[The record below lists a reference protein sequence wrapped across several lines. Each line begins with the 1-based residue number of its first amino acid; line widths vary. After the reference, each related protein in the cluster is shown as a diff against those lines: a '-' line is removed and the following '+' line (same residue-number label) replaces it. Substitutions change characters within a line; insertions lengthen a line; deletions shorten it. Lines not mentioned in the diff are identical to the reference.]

1 MTTQVKPTYR
11 DIEAALIDVVKAGIL
26 YKKPKDG
33 KLMQGYKE
41 RVTKLCQA
49 EDLDKYVVALA
60 QSILPNEA
68 KYRQLVD
75 DYKSWYKREPK
86 LQAAVLKLNR
96 LYYELAKDYF
106 LTDEQIKEEA
116 EDFLN
121 S

>member
-1 MTTQVKPTYR
+1 MR
-11 DIEAALIDVVKAGIL
+11 
-26 YKKPKDG
+26 
-33 KLMQGYKE
+33 
-41 RVTKLCQA
+41 QA
-49 EDLDKYVVALA
+49 EDLDKYILSLA

-68 KYRQLVD
+68 KYQQLVD
-75 DYKSWYKREPK
+75 DYKSWYQCEPK
-86 LQAAVLKLNR
+86 LKLNC